1 MMYSTNGRI
10 KQTKE
15 TANTKQRKVVVICLD
30 CGFEDDT
37 NSKVFGEVLK
47 CNKCASE
54 NVDLR

>member
-1 MMYSTNGRI
+1 MYSTNGRI

-15 TANTKQRKVVVICLD
+15 TASTKPRKAVVVCLD

-47 CNKCASE
+47 CSKCASE
-54 NVDLR
+54 NIDLR